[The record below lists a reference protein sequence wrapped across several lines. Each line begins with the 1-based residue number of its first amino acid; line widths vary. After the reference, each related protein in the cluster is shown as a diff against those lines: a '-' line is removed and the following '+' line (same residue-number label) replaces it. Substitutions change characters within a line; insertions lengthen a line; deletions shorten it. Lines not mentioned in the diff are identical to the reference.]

1 MNSGHFGLRHM
12 PETAR
17 HKNHQPTE
25 EEGEERLTTSMRD
38 VFRKIVLLIY
48 LVLLILPPA
57 LQTVGNI
64 SHKSYLL
71 ALLVSCVLFAGIW
84 FSRRMWKGLLG
95 RINGGNA
102 VMHGVIL
109 SILCLLVN
117 GGFAFFFRPVQA
129 ADYRTFFQVA
139 KDLSQGI
146 HPGMKDYVAM
156 FPHILGYSSFLS
168 MFLKLFGQSLAVA
181 VGVNVALT
189 TLSGIILFYL
199 VYRQTDLSSAA
210 LVYLLW
216 ILCPSKMFYNTMSLS
231 EPYYTFLMLLFFL
244 LLRQMEALTMKG
256 GRERFAGI
264 VLLAVACGMILTFVQ
279 TARPIAAIPII
290 ALALWCGVLMDG
302 ETLRKHWK
310 EWLLLGAVLILT
322 YRVGTGLWRSYAT
335 EQLEQA
341 PPSVPGY
348 NIYVGFNLETEGSYS
363 DADMD
368 LLQSRYFGEYERN
381 AEAAQQRMLQDAKL
395 RIGEAKPVMLHLML
409 TKLRKLL
416 GHDEGGVFYAME
428 SLSGGQY
435 RICCIL
441 SNIWYYLIV
450 LFAACG
456 CMAIWKW
463 KESGSV
469 LVWILFVIGL
479 ILAQLLV
486 EVAARYHYALI
497 PILLMI
503 AGYAFEHSAK
513 QTNEIK

>member
-1 MNSGHFGLRHM
+1 MK
-12 PETAR
+12 TW
-17 HKNHQPTE
+17 
-25 EEGEERLTTSMRD
+25 RLTLGR
-38 VFRKIVLLIY
+38 VELL
-48 LVLLILPPA
+48 LFMLLLILP
-57 LQTVGNI
+57 VGMQSIGNP

-71 ALLVSCVLFAGIW
+71 ALLVSFALFAAIW
-84 FSRRMWKGLLG
+84 FSRRMWKGLRG

-139 KDLSQGI
+139 KDLSLGI

-156 FPHILGYSSFLS
+156 FPHILGYASFLS
-168 MFLKLFGQSLAVA
+168 LFLKLFGQSLAVA
-181 VGVNVALT
+181 VGVNVVLT

-199 VYRQTDLSSAA
+199 VYRQTDLCSATLA
-210 LVYLLW
+210 FLLW

-231 EPYYTFLMLLFFL
+231 EPYYTFLILLFFL
-244 LLRQMEALTMKG
+244 ILHWTEKLLQEGNRG
-256 GRERFAGI
+256 RFARI
-264 VLLAVACGMILTFVQ
+264 TLLAVACGMILTFVQ
-279 TARPIAAIPII
+279 AARPIAVIPII
-290 ALALWCGVLMDG
+290 ALVLWCGFLMDG
-302 ETLRKHWK
+302 EKIRKHWK
-310 EWLLLGAVLILT
+310 EWLLMGIVLVLS
-322 YRVGTGLWRSYAT
+322 YRVGTGFWRTYAT

-348 NIYVGFNLETEGSYS
+348 NIYVGFNLETNGSYS
-363 DADMD
+363 DTDMD

-381 AEAAQQRMLQDAKL
+381 AEAAQQSMLQDAKL
-395 RIGEAKPVMLHLML
+395 RIAKAKPVMLHLML
-409 TKLRKLL
+409 TKLRTLL

-450 LFAACG
+450 FFAACG
-456 CMAIWKW
+456 CIAIWKR

-469 LVWILFVIGL
+469 LLWILFAIGL

-503 AGYAFEHSAK
+503 AGYASDGLDQNVDGNEK
-513 QTNEIK
+513 QLL

>member
-1 MNSGHFGLRHM
+1 MKTWRQTLRRV
-12 PETAR
+12 E
-17 HKNHQPTE
+17 
-25 EEGEERLTTSMRD
+25 
-38 VFRKIVLLIY
+38 LL
-48 LVLLILPPA
+48 LFLLLLILP
-57 LQTVGNI
+57 LGMQTVGNL

-71 ALLVSCVLFAGIW
+71 ALLTSCILFAMIW
-84 FSRRMWKGLLG
+84 FLRGMWKGLRD
-95 RINGGNA
+95 RINSGNA

-117 GGFAFFFRPVQA
+117 GGFTFFFRPVQA

-139 KDLSQGI
+139 KDLSQGF

-156 FPHILGYSSFLS
+156 FPHILGYASFLS
-168 MFLKLFGQSLAVA
+168 LFLKLFGQSLAVA
-181 VGVNVALT
+181 VGVNVVLT

-199 VYRQTDLSSAA
+199 VYRQTDLFSAA

-216 ILCPSKMFYNTMSLS
+216 VLCPSKMFYNTMSLS
-231 EPYYTFLMLLFFL
+231 EPYYTFLILMFFL
-244 LLRQMEALTMKG
+244 LLRQSEALTMKG
-256 GRERFAGI
+256 ERERFAGI
-264 VLLAVACGMILTFVQ
+264 VLMAAACGMILTLVQ
-279 TARPIAAIPII
+279 AARPIAVIPII
-290 ALALWCGVLMDG
+290 ALVLWCGFLM
-302 ETLRKHWK
+302 EEESLQKHWK
-310 EWLLLGAVLILT
+310 EWLMLGAVLILS

-348 NIYVGFNLETEGSYS
+348 NIYVGFNLETGGSYS
-363 DADMD
+363 DTDMD

-381 AEAAQQRMLQDAKL
+381 AEVAQQRMLQDAKL
-395 RIGEAKPVMLHLML
+395 RIDEAKPVMLRLML
-409 TKLRKLL
+409 TKLRTLL

-428 SLSGGQY
+428 SLSSGLY
-435 RICCIL
+435 SACCIL

-450 LFAACG
+450 LFAAFG
-456 CMAIWKW
+456 CMAIGKRN
-463 KESGSV
+463 ESGSA
-469 LVWILFVIGL
+469 LVWILFAIGL

-503 AGYAFEHSAK
+503 AGYAFDQSAK

>member
-1 MNSGHFGLRHM
+1 
-12 PETAR
+12 
-17 HKNHQPTE
+17 
-25 EEGEERLTTSMRD
+25 MRD

-117 GGFAFFFRPVQA
+117 GSFAFFFRPVQA

-168 MFLKLFGQSLAVA
+168 LFLKLFGQSLTVA
-181 VGVNVALT
+181 VGVNVVLT

-199 VYRQTDLSSAA
+199 VYRQTDLGSATLA
-210 LVYLLW
+210 FLLW

-231 EPYYTFLMLLFFL
+231 EPYYTFLILLFFL
-244 LLRQMEALTMKG
+244 ILHWTEKLLQEGNRG
-256 GRERFAGI
+256 RFARI
-264 VLLAVACGMILTFVQ
+264 ALLAVACGMILTFVQ
-279 TARPIAAIPII
+279 AARPIAVIPII
-290 ALALWCGVLMDG
+290 ALVLWCGFLMDG
-302 ETLRKHWK
+302 GILRKHWK
-310 EWLLLGAVLILT
+310 EWLLMGIVLVLS
-322 YRVGTGLWRSYAT
+322 YRVGTGFWRTYAT

-348 NIYVGFNLETEGSYS
+348 NIYVGFNLETNGSYS
-363 DADMD
+363 DTDMD

-381 AEAAQQRMLQDAKL
+381 AEAAQQSMLQDAKL
-395 RIGEAKPVMLHLML
+395 RIAKAKPVMLRLMF
-409 TKLRKLL
+409 TKLRTLL

-456 CMAIWKW
+456 CIAIWKR

-469 LVWILFVIGL
+469 LLWILFAIGL

-503 AGYAFEHSAK
+503 AGYASDGLDQNVDGNEK
-513 QTNEIK
+513 QLL

>member
-1 MNSGHFGLRHM
+1 ML
-12 PETAR
+12 
-17 HKNHQPTE
+17 
-25 EEGEERLTTSMRD
+25 
-38 VFRKIVLLIY
+38 
-48 LVLLILPPA
+48 LLILP
-57 LQTVGNI
+57 VGMQSIGNP

-71 ALLVSCVLFAGIW
+71 ALLVSFALFAAIW
-84 FSRRMWKGLLG
+84 FSRRMWKGLRG

-139 KDLSQGI
+139 KDLSLGI

-168 MFLKLFGQSLAVA
+168 LFLKLFGQSLAVA
-181 VGVNVALT
+181 VGVNVVLT

-199 VYRQTDLSSAA
+199 VYRQTDLCSATLA
-210 LVYLLW
+210 FLLW

-231 EPYYTFLMLLFFL
+231 EPYYTFLILLFFL
-244 LLRQMEALTMKG
+244 ILHWTEKLLQEGNRG
-256 GRERFAGI
+256 RFARI
-264 VLLAVACGMILTFVQ
+264 TLLAVACGMILTFVQ
-279 TARPIAAIPII
+279 AARPIAVIPII
-290 ALALWCGVLMDG
+290 ALVLWCGFLMDG
-302 ETLRKHWK
+302 EKIRKHWK
-310 EWLLLGAVLILT
+310 EWLLMGIVLVLS
-322 YRVGTGLWRSYAT
+322 YRVGTGFWRTYAT

-348 NIYVGFNLETEGSYS
+348 NIYVGFNLETNGSYS
-363 DADMD
+363 DTDMD

-381 AEAAQQRMLQDAKL
+381 AEAAQQSMLQDAKL
-395 RIGEAKPVMLHLML
+395 RIAKAKPVMLHLML
-409 TKLRKLL
+409 TKLRTLL

-450 LFAACG
+450 FFAACG
-456 CMAIWKW
+456 CIAIWKR

-469 LVWILFVIGL
+469 LLWILFAIGL

-503 AGYAFEHSAK
+503 AGYASDGLDQNVDGNEK
-513 QTNEIK
+513 QLL